1 MDKPGVWV
9 AKSEITDPVFD
20 SHRLTN
26 SMATIIHYEETQYF
40 RQTWLWALLVISGVP
55 AALLGIVGVVTES
68 GAGTNVLLWVAVV
81 LVVVF
86 GPFMIL
92 YRANLRIEAR
102 DDALMLRLWPFHLR
116 ARRIP
121 YAEIDS
127 ITAVEISPISDFG
140 GLGVRIRP
148 TFYRWGIR
156 LNGPVGYIVAGKSAV
171 RITRADAI
179 DLVVTSTDP
188 HTLVRTVKQIGGVAR

>member
-1 MDKPGVWV
+1 
-9 AKSEITDPVFD
+9 
-20 SHRLTN
+20 
-26 SMATIIHYEETQYF
+26 MATTTHYEETQYF

-55 AALLGIVGVVTES
+55 AALLGIVGVVADA

-86 GPFMIL
+86 GPFVIL

-127 ITAVEISPISDFG
+127 ITAAEVSPMGDFG

-156 LNGPVGYIVAGKSAV
+156 VDGPVGYIVEGERAV
-171 RITRADAI
+171 RIVRRDASV
-179 DLVVTSTDP
+179 LVVTSTDP
-188 HTLVRTVKQIGGVAR
+188 HALVRTVEQVGGVAR